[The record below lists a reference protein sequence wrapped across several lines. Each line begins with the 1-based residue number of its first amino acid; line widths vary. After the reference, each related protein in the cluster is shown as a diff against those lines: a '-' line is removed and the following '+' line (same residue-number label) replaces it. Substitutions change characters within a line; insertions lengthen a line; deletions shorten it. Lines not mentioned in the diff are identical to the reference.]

1 MCVTAASQPASQQA
15 SKASKAKQSKQAKHF
30 GFKRFINIT

>member
-1 MCVTAASQPASQQA
+1 VLLQHVCDSSQPASQQA
-15 SKASKAKQSKQAKHF
+15 KQASKQAKHF